1 MITQDINAM
10 EKKPFESPEVKVIE
24 ITPRSI
30 IAQTTCTH
38 EGCPMDTACTHVA
51 CVYEV
56 SE

>member
-30 IAQTTCTH
+30 IALSPCPEDVCVHVQCT
-38 EGCPMDTACTHVA
+38 
-51 CVYEV
+51 VYC
-56 SE
+56 SEYY